1 MSKTSA
7 PMPAAESRCW
17 RDPISPETGATVL
30 SLTAEFSDTD
40 PMVESASQPLH
51 LRVMQLLALQS
62 SGTRRFC

>member
-17 RDPISPETGATVL
+17 RDPISPETGATPL
-30 SLTAEFSDTD
+30 TLTAEFSDTD

-51 LRVMQLLALQS
+51 LRVMRLLALQS